1 MADEKS
7 GKVGG
12 SGPFQLGRCYEVEP
26 RMGRLHE
33 ARNVVTGT
41 PALTLIPRRDDVEWQ
56 PGGPCRMS
64 LSYEPEGNSVTMDV
78 EQAPASVR
86 TSELTNLFV
95 MMTASLQRVE
105 DDAEMDAHLAG
116 GPVRGGVP
124 GASRVRRVWRCGTG
138 LAAAGFAVLAVGL
151 GVWFCST
158 RASKHPAPG
167 GDSGVAAGN
176 PSQGEMAFVD
186 RSRSDPQAIAYPL
199 PAKPVPKQAV
209 APCQTTTGEVEING
223 GCWVT
228 LEKKPPCFSNQA
240 EYKGKCY
247 MPVRKEEPLP
257 QSVKP

>member
-12 SGPFQLGRCYEVEP
+12 SGPFQLGRCLEVEP

-33 ARNVVTGT
+33 AWNVITGT
-41 PALTLIPRRDDVEWQ
+41 PALTLIPRDDVEWQ

-64 LSYEPEGNSVTMDV
+64 LTYEPEGNSVTMDV

-86 TSELTNLFV
+86 TSELSNLFV

-105 DDAEMDAHLAG
+105 DDVEVDAHLAG

-151 GVWFCST
+151 GVWFCSRPDT
-158 RASKHPAPG
+158 PHSN
-167 GDSGVAAGN
+167 VGN
-176 PSQGEMAFVD
+176 CVWAIEDALRREMDFVD
-186 RSRSDPQAIAYPL
+186 LGKPDPEAIAYPL
-199 PAKPVPKQAV
+199 PEKPWTKQAV
-209 APCQTTTGEVEING
+209 APCETDKGAVEING
-223 GCWVT
+223 GCWVA

-247 MPVRKEEPLP
+247 MPVRKVEPLP